1 MPAAMLHDIPSFPTS
16 AAQFRSLVKS
26 VSILGAPSTATS
38 TASRPSSSN
47 LVFSPSRPVSV
58 LPDSKTQQSQV
69 IANVLAH
76 VRLQLAAAEA
86 TVAAATG
93 SAYQGSNEPEIS
105 IGDYFERLVKYANN
119 FSQDQPGPASSGIR
133 ALLLGVQLVERS
145 QIKVTRLNVH
155 RLFLTALL
163 LAIKSHEDYPVSHK
177 FWGQVGGVSGEDLNR
192 MERELCADLKF
203 TIHVRVE
210 QYHALQSRFGVFSA
224 MDV

>member
-26 VSILGAPSTATS
+26 VSILGTSATS
-38 TASRPSSSN
+38 SRQNSVSLPA
-47 LVFSPSRPVSV
+47 PSRPVSA

-69 IANVLAH
+69 ISNVLAH
-76 VRLQLAAAEA
+76 VHIQLAAAEA
-86 TVAAATG
+86 AAAVDG
-93 SAYQGSNEPEIS
+93 VAYQGSKEPEIS

-133 ALLLGVQLVERS
+133 ALLLGMQLVERS
-145 QIKVTRLNVH
+145 QIKITRLNVH

-163 LAIKSHEDYPVSHK
+163 LAIKSHEDYPISHK
-177 FWGQVGGVSGEDLNR
+177 FWGQVGGVSMEDLNK
-192 MERELCADLKF
+192 MERDLCAELKF
-203 TIHVRVE
+203 TLHVRVE